1 MVYGSIKSCLF
12 NHAALFCWKWVAV
25 AGSSMW
31 TQQLD
36 FRVPWRKLKQTGSIV
51 TLWQQKDQPKIQSCL
66 WMAVYFE
73 EENLFGVWR
82 PGSKGQ
88 LCHLSS
94 VKVKVKVLSRVWLF
108 ATPRTGAYQDSQSLG
123 FSRQEYWSGLP
134 FALPG
139 DLPHPGI
146 EPGSQAL

>member
-1 MVYGSIKSCLF
+1 MVYGSTKSCSF

-25 AGSSMW
+25 ACPSMW

-36 FRVPWRKLKQTGSIV
+36 FRTPWGELKQTGSIV
-51 TLWQQKDQPKIQSCL
+51 TLWQQKDWPKIQSYL

-73 EENLFGVWR
+73 EENLFGVRR

-94 VKVKVKVLSRVWLF
+94 V
-108 ATPRTGAYQDSQSLG
+108 RTYKTHEFSWISAPVVCRNGLIWACGSQSWIPPPSSVML
-123 FSRQEYWSGLP
+123 
-134 FALPG
+134 
-139 DLPHPGI
+139 H
-146 EPGSQAL
+146 